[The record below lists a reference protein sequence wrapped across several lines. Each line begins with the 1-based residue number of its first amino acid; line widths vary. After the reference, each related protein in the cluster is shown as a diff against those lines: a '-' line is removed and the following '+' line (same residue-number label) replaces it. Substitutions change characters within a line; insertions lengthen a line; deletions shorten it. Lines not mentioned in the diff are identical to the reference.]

1 MENTNNHFSKYP
13 HGNEEINKLTI
24 TEGLVYVSL
33 RYFYRGNSD
42 VYPSL
47 QRVADLSEL
56 RQMHL
61 KQRT

>member
-33 RYFYRGNSD
+33 RYFYRWNSD

-56 RQMHL
+56 R
-61 KQRT
+61 